1 MTAEKI
7 SPPTVEVLLQG
18 FGVTTNQGHPAFC
31 AVFLIEGPDASGR
44 HTRVLVDP
52 AHVGRRPVL
61 WEALARRGLT
71 AGDIDIVAL
80 THAHW
85 DHIQNIDVF
94 EHAPLLVHKLE
105 RRYAHKPHKH
115 DWATPKWTGLVL
127 EQSDIREVEDG
138 SKIIPGVTVID
149 MPGHSVGSIGIAVET
164 AGGMSVIT
172 GDALHYAYVATSRE
186 NPLVF
191 WNAEQATRSIDRA
204 VALADILY
212 PGHDQPFRLTKKG
225 EIEYVEAFSMTVTG
239 LWPGRPGLEL
249 LKDAPRTVWIMP
261 GIEEQRLGEG

>member
-1 MTAEKI
+1 MDAKRQL
-7 SPPTVEVLLQG
+7 PTVEVLLHG

-31 AVFLIEGPDASGR
+31 GVFLIEGPDAAGR
-44 HTRVLVDP
+44 HTRILVDP

-61 WEALARRGLT
+61 WEALAKRNLK
-71 AGDIDIVAL
+71 ASDVDIVAL

-94 EHAPLLVHKLE
+94 DHAPLLVHKLE
-105 RRYAHKPHKH
+105 RRYAHRPHRH

-127 EQSDIREVEDG
+127 EQADIREVEDG
-138 SKIIPGVTVID
+138 SEIIPGVTVID

-164 AGGMSVIT
+164 DRGMSVIT
-172 GDALHYAYVATSRE
+172 GDALHYAYVATSRQ

-191 WNAEQATRSIDRA
+191 WDADQATRSIDRA

-212 PGHDQPFRLTKKG
+212 PGHDQPFRLTKNK

-249 LKDAPRTVWIMP
+249 LKSGPREVWIMP
-261 GIEEQRLGEG
+261 GIEEQRIDED